1 MNRYYLI
8 QSLVITI
15 SMCFEFLS
23 QCVMI
28 LNFKQEMNSF
38 LFLVSL
44 LSIIVYPLV
53 KRWNEQ
59 SGDVI
64 VIDNGCLSERT
75 VVAIEE

>member
-1 MNRYYLI
+1 
-8 QSLVITI
+8 
-15 SMCFEFLS
+15 
-23 QCVMI
+23 MI